1 MTGPGL
7 LRNYYYLLF
16 GFWKKPSS
24 KKICIRLN
32 QQFFKSYLCQDDLGF
47 WHQNPCPKQNTD
59 EVLHFY
65 SVFDSIIL
73 TRSPKVIPLNC
84 SKEDL
89 MTSLS
94 SYYFWHKMF
103 AMCYKKMHSVLKS
116 TKRCYTAC
124 FKGWNQRL
132 LTFFSNTE
140 QPRRGL
146 WTPLAQMEI
155 IPFRLGAGWS

>member
-1 MTGPGL
+1 MRKVDLWPFFYECWNEWRKKINFSIQDFSTYSILKSWLENIFNIRWQDQACKFFP
-7 LRNYYYLLF
+7 LRNYYLLV

-89 MTSLS
+89 IFQTIEG
-94 SYYFWHKMF
+94 K
-103 AMCYKKMHSVLKS
+103 
-116 TKRCYTAC
+116 
-124 FKGWNQRL
+124 
-132 LTFFSNTE
+132 
-140 QPRRGL
+140 
-146 WTPLAQMEI
+146 WTN
-155 IPFRLGAGWS
+155 